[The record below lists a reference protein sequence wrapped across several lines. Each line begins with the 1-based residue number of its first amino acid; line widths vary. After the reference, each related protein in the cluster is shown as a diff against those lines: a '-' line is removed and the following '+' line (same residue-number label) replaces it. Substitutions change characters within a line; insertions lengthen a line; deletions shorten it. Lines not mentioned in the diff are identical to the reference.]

1 MMTPPDDPTT
11 PSLDDVL
18 HKILLDRFGFA
29 SFRGRQLEIVRHV
42 ARGLDGLIVMPTGA
56 GKSLCYQLPALARG
70 FTIVVSPLL
79 ALMKDQVDSLVQ
91 KGIRATFINS
101 SISTSERRTRIR
113 QVQNGEWEL
122 LYVAPERFTPEFIEQ
137 MQSVDIR
144 LLAIDEAHC
153 LSQWGH
159 DFRPDYLRLGKVRRA
174 LGHVPTIALTATATP
189 EVQADI
195 MNTLGIPEAK
205 QFIFGFDRDNLIL
218 SVINTPKDRDK
229 IQALADHCGQGPT
242 LVYCATRKNVEMVT
256 AKMREL
262 GLQAGMYHGGMQMN
276 ERVAVQEAFMNNQC
290 EIVVATN
297 AFGMGVDKEDVRCI
311 IHWDF
316 SSTIE
321 GYYQEIGRAGRD
333 GKDSNVVLLYRDVDR
348 QVHEFFIKSA
358 HPDKRDIESVWQALR
373 EQESNP
379 VWIKLDELAKSLPD
393 GGSDRTA
400 GSCLYALQREGYIRR
415 IHSSERTGR
424 LRMTGVRP
432 TRELM
437 GYRGMV
443 YRSFVE
449 RIGDDTTTVF
459 ALSPEDQATRL
470 EMNREQYMSVMR
482 ALHEQGYIEW
492 ESPDRIGGVQLL
504 TLNPHLNIDEQKILE
519 RRAFELKKV
528 DLMRSYA
535 RSQCR
540 RRYLI
545 EYFGQQ
551 APWDFCGTC
560 DQCQKRASAQRG
572 EISIEV
578 VNDEELLIVR
588 KVLAGVAR
596 MIEHAEGKWFA
607 STHFSPN
614 WIVEMLVGDD
624 KRIKR
629 FGFHNLST
637 FGILAKSPKTM
648 LMKLLDGLFHIQA
661 LDERYVTREINNRQ
675 ITYKE
680 YGMNDLGRTIMQ
692 GKKRDFHL
700 DVFNI
705 RRQKQTERKAKKSKV
720 AKAVRANKTPQD
732 STEIE
737 NFDFIFEALRTCRSQ
752 LAKRHRV
759 RAYNVA
765 SDQMLH
771 DICAMLPK
779 TVEELSDISGMGP
792 HRIQKY
798 GNELLT
804 VLDQHTQ

>member
-1 MMTPPDDPTT
+1 MNSPQQTSDSNTSMSPIDEM
-11 PSLDDVL
+11 L
-18 HKILLDRFGFA
+18 HKVLLERFGFPG
-29 SFRGRQLEIVRHV
+29 FRGRQLEIVRHV
-42 ARGLDGLIVMPTGA
+42 SQGLDGLVVMPTGA

-79 ALMKDQVDSLVQ
+79 ALMKDQVDALLE

-122 LYVAPERFTPEFIEQ
+122 LYVAPERFTPEFIDQ
-137 MQSVDIR
+137 MKSVDIR

-159 DFRPDYLRLGKVRRA
+159 DFRPDYLRLGKVRRS

-195 MNTLGIPEAK
+195 MNTLGIPAAK
-205 QFIFGFDRDNLIL
+205 RFIFGFDRDNLIL
-218 SVINTPKDRDK
+218 HVVNTPKDRDK
-229 IQALADHCGQGPT
+229 IQALVDNCGDGPT

-276 ERVAVQEAFMNNQC
+276 ERIAVQEAFMNNQC

-333 GKDSNVVLLYRDVDR
+333 GKPSKVVLLYRDVDR

-379 VWIKLDELAKSLPD
+379 VWIKLDELAKALPD
-393 GGSDRTA
+393 KGSDRTA

-424 LRMTGVRP
+424 LRMTGIKPPRQ
-432 TRELM
+432 LM

-449 RIGDDTTTVF
+449 RIGDDTTTTF
-459 ALSPEDQATRL
+459 ALSPEEQAERL
-470 EMNREQYMSVMR
+470 DMNREQYMSVMR
-482 ALHEQGYIEW
+482 ALHEQGYIHW
-492 ESPDRIGGVQLL
+492 EAPDRMGGVELL
-504 TLNPHLNIDEQKILE
+504 TLNPHLNIDEQKILA
-519 RRAFELKKV
+519 RREFELKKV

-535 RSQCR
+535 RAQCR

-551 APWDFCGTC
+551 APWEFCGTC
-560 DQCQKRASAQRG
+560 DQCQKRASAERG
-572 EISIEV
+572 EISISM
-578 VNDEELLIVR
+578 VNDEELLLVR
-588 KVLAGVAR
+588 KTLAGLAR

-614 WIVEMLVGDD
+614 WIVEMLAGDA
-624 KRIKR
+624 KRIGR
-629 FGFHNLST
+629 FGFDKLTT
-637 FGILAKSPKTM
+637 FGILSNSPKKM
-648 LMKLLDGLFHIQA
+648 LMKLLDDLFHIQA

-680 YGMNDLGRTIMQ
+680 YGMNELGRMIMQ

-705 RRQKQTERKAKKSKV
+705 RRQKQAESKSKKSKH
-720 AKAVRANKTPQD
+720 ANKPK
-732 STEIE
+732 TEDKTI
-737 NFDFIFEALRTCRSQ
+737 DLLFEALRSCRSE
-752 LAKRHRV
+752 LAKQYRV

-771 DICAMLPK
+771 DLCAYQPTTKDQLL
-779 TVEELSDISGMGP
+779 EISGMGP
-792 HRIQKY
+792 HRVNKY
-798 GNELLT
+798 GKELLQV
-804 VLDQHTQ
+804 VLQHAS

>member
-1 MMTPPDDPTT
+1 MTISNA
-11 PSLDDVL
+11 PSDTSEIDEVL
-18 HKILLDRFGFA
+18 HQILLDRFGFA
-29 SFRGRQLEIVRHV
+29 SFRGRQIEIVRHV
-42 ARGLDGLIVMPTGA
+42 SKGLDGLIVMPTGA

-70 FTIVVSPLL
+70 FTVVVSPLL
-79 ALMKDQVDSLVQ
+79 ALMKDQVDALIE

-101 SISTSERRTRIR
+101 SISTSERRARIR

-189 EVQADI
+189 EVQEDI
-195 MNTLGIPEAK
+195 MQTLGIPKAK
-205 QFIFGFDRDNLIL
+205 RFIFGFDRDNLFL
-218 SVINTPKDRDK
+218 HVVNTPKDRDK
-229 IQALADHCGQGPT
+229 VQALIDHCADGPT

-262 GLQAGMYHGGMQMN
+262 GLQAGMYHGGMAMP
-276 ERVAVQEAFMNNQC
+276 ERIAVQEAFMNNQC
-290 EIVVATN
+290 QIVVATN

-333 GKDSNVVLLYRDVDR
+333 GKPSKIVLLYRDVDR

-358 HPDKRDIESVWQALR
+358 HPDKRDIESIWAALL
-373 EQESNP
+373 EKQENP
-379 VWIKLDELAKSLPD
+379 IWVKLDELARALPD
-393 GGSDRTA
+393 RGSDRTA
-400 GSCLYALQREGYIRR
+400 GSCLYALQREGYVRR

-424 LRMTGVRP
+424 LRMTGVKPARD
-432 TRELM
+432 LL

-443 YRSFVE
+443 YRSFVQ

-459 ALSPEDQATRL
+459 ALSPEEQAEGL

-482 ALHEQGYIEW
+482 ALHENGYIEW

-504 TLNPHLNIDEQKILE
+504 TNTPHLDSIDEQKILE

-545 EYFGQQ
+545 EYFGQK
-551 APWDFCGTC
+551 APWEYCGTC
-560 DQCQKRASAQRG
+560 DQCQKRALAERG
-572 EISIEV
+572 EITITKV
-578 VNDEELLIVR
+578 DDEELLLVR
-588 KVLAGVAR
+588 KALAGLAR
-596 MIEHAEGKWFA
+596 MTEHAQGKWFA
-607 STHFSPN
+607 STHFSPS

-629 FGFHNLST
+629 FGFDKLTT
-637 FGILAKSPKTM
+637 FGILSSSPKTM
-648 LMKLLDGLFHIQA
+648 LMKLLDDLFHIQA

-680 YGMNDLGRTIMQ
+680 YGMNEAGHKIMQ
-692 GKKRDFHL
+692 GLYRDFQL
-700 DVFNI
+700 DVFNL
-705 RRQKQTERKAKKSKV
+705 RRAKRSEKAQKSTKKAASKKQKIAELSNGDAVLFTALRSCRTELAKKY
-720 AKAVRANKTPQD
+720 
-732 STEIE
+732 
-737 NFDFIFEALRTCRSQ
+737 
-752 LAKRHRV
+752 RV

-765 SDQMLH
+765 TDQMLQ
-771 DICAMLPK
+771 DLCAVKPQ
-779 TVEELSDISGMGP
+779 TIEALSEVSGMGP
-792 HRIQKY
+792 HRIRKY
-798 GNELLT
+798 GDVFVEI
-804 VLDQHTQ
+804 VQQHCL

>member
-1 MMTPPDDPTT
+1 MNSPRQSSE
-11 PSLDDVL
+11 PSSVTQLDEVL
-18 HKILLDRFGFA
+18 HQILLDRFGFS

-42 ARGLDGLIVMPTGA
+42 SQGLDGLIVMPTGA
-56 GKSLCYQLPALARG
+56 GKSLCFQLPALARG

-79 ALMKDQVDSLVQ
+79 ALMKDQVDSLVE

-101 SISTSERRTRIR
+101 SISTSERRNRIR

-137 MQSVDIR
+137 MQAVDIR

-159 DFRPDYLRLGKVRRA
+159 DFRPDYLRLGKVRTA

-195 MNTLGIPEAK
+195 LNTLGIPAAK

-218 SVINTPKDRDK
+218 NVINTPKDRDK
-229 IQALADHCGQGPT
+229 IQALIDSCGEGPT

-262 GLQAGMYHGGMQMN
+262 GMQAGMYHGGMQMN
-276 ERVAVQEAFMNNQC
+276 ERIAVQEAFMNNQC
-290 EIVVATN
+290 QIVVATN

-333 GKDSNVVLLYRDVDR
+333 GKPSNIVLLYRDVDR

-358 HPDKRDIESVWQALR
+358 HPDKRDIESIWQALLDK
-373 EQESNP
+373 EENP
-379 VWIKLDELAKSLPD
+379 IWIKLDELAKALPD
-393 GGSDRTA
+393 RGSDRTA
-400 GSCLYALQREGYIRR
+400 GSCLYALQREGYVRR

-424 LRMTGVRP
+424 LRMTGVKP
-432 TRELM
+432 TKQLM
-437 GYRGMV
+437 GFRGMV
-443 YRSFVE
+443 YRSFEE
-449 RIGDDTTTVF
+449 RIGSDTTTVF
-459 ALSPEDQATRL
+459 ALSPEDQASRL

-482 ALHEQGYIEW
+482 ALHEQGYVEW
-492 ESPDRIGGVQLL
+492 ESPDRMGGVQLL
-504 TLNPHLNIDEQKILE
+504 TVNPHLDIDEEKILA

-535 RSQCR
+535 RAQCR

-551 APWDFCGTC
+551 APWEFCGTC
-560 DQCQKRASAQRG
+560 DQCQKRASAERG
-572 EISIEV
+572 EISIEL
-578 VNDEELLIVR
+578 VNDEELLLVR
-588 KVLAGVAR
+588 QVLAGVAR
-596 MIEHAEGKWFA
+596 MVEHAEGKWFA

-614 WIVEMLVGDD
+614 WIVEMLVGDE

-629 FGFHNLST
+629 FGFHKLST
-637 FGILAKSPKTM
+637 FGMVSSPKTM
-648 LMKLLDGLFHIQA
+648 LMKLLDDLFHIQA

-680 YGMNDLGRTIMQ
+680 YGMSDVGREIMQ
-692 GKKRDFHL
+692 GNKRDFHL

-705 RRQKQTERKAKKSKV
+705 RRQKRSDRKVTKKKKTGSKPSTPKAER
-720 AKAVRANKTPQD
+720 
-732 STEIE
+732 EI
-737 NFDFIFEALRTCRSQ
+737 DLLFEALKSCRTR
-752 LAKRHRV
+752 LAKQYRV

-765 SDQMLH
+765 TDQMLKDLCSVH
-771 DICAMLPK
+771 PK
-779 TVEELSDISGMGP
+779 SFEDLSDISGMGP
-792 HRIQKY
+792 HRIKKY
-798 GNELLT
+798 GKELLT
-804 VLDQHTQ
+804 VLQNHTS